1 MSNINTYAV
10 PDLLSAV
17 AEQQLAET
25 RLTETP
31 LLGLM
36 AGRAQLT
43 RQRPIEW
50 AARLTDAASGGR
62 ALAGSLADDTAGS
75 LGEATLSV
83 PDYYFKYQ
91 MNVRRRDL
99 IEAAATGKI
108 QAVRSAVGTE
118 VADALRS
125 LTQTINGVLY
135 TGTGAVNNTHFGV
148 LGLNAIAGQT
158 GSYAGISRSTYP
170 RWKTILKA
178 GAVPGTPEAPTIDRV
193 TALLRDRRL
202 AGATSARNNG
212 ANLIIL
218 TSDEIENDVLR
229 KLYQAETQTQADYS
243 NMVANIEPYAGYAV
257 KGIPVVSDVVAAT
270 ANQMR
275 FIDPSKMDLYIF
287 DEEGAPGTIDTK
299 ISFFSYEGL
308 KFRMADVSDNH
319 PDIFKAEISIS
330 LQLKAHDPIQALSVL
345 ADVAHTASV

>member
-1 MSNINTYAV
+1 MTNINTYSPA
-10 PDLLSAV
+10 DLMSAV

-75 LGEATLSV
+75 LGEAALTV
-83 PDYYFKYQ
+83 PDFYFKYQ

-118 VADALRS
+118 IADALRS

-135 TGTGAVNNTHFGV
+135 TGTGVANTTHFGV
-148 LGLNAIAGQT
+148 LGLNTIAAQT
-158 GSYAGISRSTYP
+158 GTYAGISRTTYP
-170 RWKTILKA
+170 RWKCILQQ
-178 GAVPGTPEAPTIDRV
+178 GGTPGTPEALTVDRV
-193 TALLRDRRL
+193 TALLRARRI
-202 AGATSARNNG
+202 AGATSLRNNG
-212 ANLIIL
+212 TNLIIL

-229 KLYQAETQTQADYS
+229 KLYQAETQSQADYS
-243 NMVANIEPYAGYAV
+243 RMVANIEPYAGYAV

-270 ANQMR
+270 ANKMR
-275 FIDPSKMDLYIF
+275 FIDPSKMDMYVF

-299 ISFFSYEGL
+299 ISFFGYQGL

-319 PDIFKAEISIS
+319 PDIFKAEMSIS
-330 LQLKAHDPIQALSVL
+330 LQLKCHDPIQGLTIL
-345 ADVAHTASV
+345 DDVAHAAA

>member
-1 MSNINTYAV
+1 MSNINTYSPA
-10 PDLLSAV
+10 DLLSAV

-25 RLTETP
+25 RLVETP
-31 LLGLM
+31 LLGIM

-75 LGEATLSV
+75 LGEAALAI
-83 PDYYFKYQ
+83 PDFYFKYQ

-99 IEAAATGKI
+99 IEAASTGKV

-118 VADALRS
+118 ISDALRS

-135 TGTGAVNNTHFGV
+135 TGTGVANTTHFGV
-148 LGLNAIAGQT
+148 IGLNTIAAQT
-158 GSYAGISRSTYP
+158 GTYAGISRTTYP
-170 RWKTILKA
+170 RWKCVLET
-178 GAVPGTPEAPTIDRV
+178 GATAGTPEALTVDRV
-193 TALLRDRRL
+193 TALLRARRL
-202 AGATSARNNG
+202 AGATAMRNQG
-212 ANLIIL
+212 DSLIIL

-229 KLYQAETQTQADYS
+229 KLYQAETQVNANYGS
-243 NMVANIEPYAGYAV
+243 LVANIAPYSGYAV
-257 KGIPVVSDVVAAT
+257 KGIPVVSDVVAAA
-270 ANQMR
+270 ANKMR
-275 FIDPSKMDLYIF
+275 FIDPSKMDLYVF

-299 ISFFSYEGL
+299 ISFFTYQGL

-345 ADVAHTASV
+345 DDVAHTAA